1 MTPDPSLELDDPQ
14 APAYT
19 HEQPDWPA
27 WVKGFRPHQ
36 VEAVEEIIDAY
47 RRGVRVVFLDAPTG
61 AGKTLIAEM
70 VRRRMGVNA
79 VYVCNSK
86 SLQDQFLRD
95 FSYSRVL
102 KGRANYPTELQPQRT
117 ADDCIGQGCS
127 LCTGRDLCPYQ
138 VAKVSATVAPV
149 AVLNTAYW
157 LGEANS
163 GKSAFA
169 GADFVV
175 CDESDTLEAQLMGA
189 VEFRLSAQQAKKMG
203 LKIPVKGARV
213 KTIRTWLEKDL
224 AQGLRH
230 ELEKLNKQARLFD
243 VADSIDVMKER
254 TRIVRTLS
262 KVRGV
267 VAGLSE
273 GGEDGGESWGDWVRD
288 YDYRHEDDLV
298 LKPVRVGGQG
308 AVKLWP
314 HAHRWLC
321 MSASLIS
328 PEEQA
333 ESLGLDELGW
343 EWETVT
349 VPMTFPV
356 ENRPIVYRP
365 AANITY
371 ATRDVEVPK
380 MLVGLEKVLVEY
392 PDENVLVHTVNY
404 KLAGEL
410 YDGLCAGEALGGRE
424 AWTYR
429 GPVDRASTLD
439 RFKERGGVLL
449 APSMDRGIDLP
460 DDLCRVVVVAKIPFL
475 NLSDRQVSERMRGE
489 GGQTW
494 YAVQVAR
501 TLVQMTGRGVRSED
515 DWCSTF
521 ILDKQFGSW
530 WKDGRRL
537 MPGWWKEAL
546 NF

>member
-19 HEQPDWPA
+19 HEQPEWPA

-36 VEAVEEIIDAY
+36 VEAVEAVIDAY
-47 RRGVRVVFLDAPTG
+47 RRGARVVFLDAPTG

-70 VRRRMGVNA
+70 VRRRLGVNA

-95 FSYSRVL
+95 FSYSKVL
-102 KGRANYPTELQPQRT
+102 KGRANYPTELQPQRS
-117 ADDCIGQGCS
+117 ADDCIGRRCG
-127 LCTGRDLCPYQ
+127 LCESHDTCPYRM
-138 VAKVSATVAPV
+138 AKKAAKDAPV
-149 AVLNTAYW
+149 AVLNTAYY
-157 LGEANS
+157 LGEANG
-163 GKSAFA
+163 GKSEFA
-169 GADFVV
+169 GSELVV

-213 KTIRTWLEKDL
+213 KTVRTWLENDL
-224 AQGLRH
+224 RAALRDELSKLSKQAALFDVGESIEVMKEKTKIVRMLTRIHSVAQGLSSD
-230 ELEKLNKQARLFD
+230 EGEK
-243 VADSIDVMKER
+243 
-254 TRIVRTLS
+254 
-262 KVRGV
+262 
-267 VAGLSE
+267 
-273 GGEDGGESWGDWVRD
+273 ESWGDWVRD

-314 HAHRWLC
+314 HSERWLC

-333 ESLGLDELGW
+333 ESLGLDALGW

-356 ENRPIVYRP
+356 KNRPIVYRP

-380 MLVGLEKVLVEY
+380 MIVGLEKVLEEY

-410 YDGLCAGEALGGRE
+410 YDGLRAGEALGGRD

-429 GPVDRASTLD
+429 GPVDRASTLE
-439 RFKERGGVLL
+439 RFKSHGGVLL

-475 NLSDRQVSERMRGE
+475 NLSDRQVSERMRSE

-501 TLVQMTGRGVRSED
+501 TLVQMTGRGVRSEE